1 MFGDNMNKKK
11 GIIIGVIILLLAVV
25 LFVFLYFFKEDKK
38 TTLTLSEKTWI
49 DNRKNESFRL
59 EIEPNIYLLNKDGSG
74 ILFDFLND
82 FEENVGLTFHR
93 VSLSDSSNIN
103 SEYAMLRKKKASE
116 NDILFYQDNF
126 VLVSKNKAKYTNLSE
141 IPELL
146 IGITEEN
153 ISDATSY
160 LRSEKVSYKSYEEI
174 NSLEYIFDEV
184 DAVIISKL
192 DYFKYYEKDN
202 SIYVNYNIIEMTED
216 YVLQLSN
223 KKEYDTLNTIFN
235 KYHAKWNKE
244 KYNESYNTHFT
255 NLFFEINKIDE
266 QSKVKFR
273 SKRYTYAYLENAP
286 YDKSLGDDA
295 YGINHVI
302 IDDFAKLAKI
312 EVNYVK
318 YDTLKELESDFAS
331 NKIDFY
337 FNNYRPVEYNMDVY
351 NTISPFE
358 EKLVVVSKVGKKL
371 SVNSIRTLTNKEVN
385 VITNSKINDYLT
397 TNGIKLKKYST
408 YKKLFKSGKDGILVL
423 DKNIYDYYSKDE
435 LKNYKVDYEM
445 SINNIENNYII
456 KDFDKNEVFIKYF
469 DFYLTLANDK
479 DVVTEG
485 ISEALNATD
494 HSVLIK
500 TIIIVVLTITLIG
513 IIILVIKKVRGSK
526 KTLTKEDKLKY
537 VDMLTSLKNRNYLND
552 NIEFWDESE
561 IYPQTIIIIDLN
573 NIAYI
578 NDNYGHAEGD
588 NVIKEA
594 ANILITNQMPNS
606 EMIRTNGNEFLIYLV
621 GYDEKQ
627 IASYIK
633 KLNKDFKD
641 LSHGFG
647 AAMGYSM
654 ITDEI
659 KTIDDAVNE
668 ATLDMRNNKEE
679 LNN

>member
-11 GIIIGVIILLLAVV
+11 GIIIGVIILLLVV
-25 LFVFLYFFKEDKK
+25 ALFIFLYFFKEDKK

-74 ILFDFLND
+74 ILFDFLDD

-103 SEYAMLRKKKASE
+103 SEYAMLRKKKAAE

-174 NSLEYIFDEV
+174 TSLEYIFDEV

-192 DYFKYYEKDN
+192 DYFKYYEQDN

-216 YVLQLSN
+216 YVLQLSS

-408 YKKLFKSGKDGILVL
+408 YKKLFKSGKNGILVL

-445 SINNIENNYII
+445 SIINVENNYLI

-500 TIIIVVLTITLIG
+500 TIIIIVLTITLIG
-513 IIILVIKKVRGSK
+513 IIILVVKKLRGSK

-561 IYPQTIIIIDLN
+561 VYPQTIIIIDLN

>member
-216 YVLQLSN
+216 YVLQLSS

-408 YKKLFKSGKDGILVL
+408 YKKLFKSGKNGILVL

-435 LKNYKVDYEM
+435 LKNYKVDFEM